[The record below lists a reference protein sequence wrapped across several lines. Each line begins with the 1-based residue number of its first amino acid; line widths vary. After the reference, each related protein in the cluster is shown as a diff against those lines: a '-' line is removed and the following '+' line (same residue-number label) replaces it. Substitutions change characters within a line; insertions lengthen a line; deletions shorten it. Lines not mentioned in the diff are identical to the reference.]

1 FNISLGDKGHRAPE
15 IVCRW
20 KMGDSE
26 NFSSRAADA
35 RSRHDAAHTDGRR
48 KGPENGFGLSVSKA
62 DASQDN
68 CGSAQTRKFLPGSRN
83 RRRQTDVGN
92 CLVGK
97 VSKIFR
103 QSERGIR
110 PHSVWT
116 GFYRFENGSLAILHR
131 QHGVGGINAEI
142 LVSYLSCSD
151 GDP

>member
-1 FNISLGDKGHRAPE
+1 MHFGNVGILIRYFFNVSLGDEGYRAPK

-26 NFSSRAADA
+26 NLSSRAADA
-35 RSRHDAAHTDGRR
+35 RSRQDAAHTDGRR

-68 CGSAQTRKFLPGSRN
+68 CGSTQTRKFFPWRGN
-83 RRRQTDVGN
+83 RRHQTDVGN

-103 QSERGIR
+103 QS
-110 PHSVWT
+110 
-116 GFYRFENGSLAILHR
+116 
-131 QHGVGGINAEI
+131 
-142 LVSYLSCSD
+142 
-151 GDP
+151 